1 MRHIISKIRNNKDVV
16 VNQVYNI
23 INYFISIVVSL
34 LTIKIIT
41 AKIPPEDYGILV
53 YVLAVFSI
61 SAITTITGFNKTIGG
76 YVTKG
81 FHGTVSKT
89 FKVSIKTGLLGV
101 VILAGFSYYYSL
113 DITKEIEFI
122 LFFIAALFFI
132 PYTVFAR
139 YSSILAGLEKF
150 KQLMYLNILL
160 KISVFL
166 VLFFVLVVIDRGI
179 LFYGG
184 AQIIITSILLYIFYR
199 FSVRQLNNDS
209 VDNGF
214 LKHSF
219 MISLVGVSGQLIAPG
234 IQLIINDTFGMT
246 TLAVYAV
253 ANRIP
258 TQLTAIIK
266 PLLHP
271 VSIRLA
277 KKSSIDYYNA
287 VLKCLPLTLLMGGG
301 LYLVMFL
308 VVDNYGYLVIGDN
321 YKDAIYYTKFL
332 GLIVILSPTYSLLNS
347 CLVYE
352 KQNRSYAI
360 SFYINQVI
368 LVVGYLMF
376 TFLYGIISIAFV
388 NLFALFV
395 QVLIMLYFLNKNRI
409 QLIS

>member
-1 MRHIISKIRNNKDVV
+1 VQDLISKIRNNKDVAY
-16 VNQVYNI
+16 NQIFNI
-23 INYFISIVVSL
+23 ISYFVTIIISL
-34 LTIKIIT
+34 LTLKIIT
-41 AKIPPEDYGILV
+41 TKIPPDDYGILV
-53 YVLAVFSI
+53 YVLAVMSI
-61 SAITTITGFNKTIGG
+61 STITTITGFNKTIGG
-76 YVTKG
+76 YVAKG
-81 FHGTVSKT
+81 FHGTVKQTLKISL
-89 FKVSIKTGLLGV
+89 KTGLLGV

-179 LFYGG
+179 LFYWGG
-184 AQIIITSILLYIFYR
+184 QIIITSILLYIFYR
-199 FSVRQLNNDS
+199 FSVRQLNNDR

-214 LKHSF
+214 LKHSCI
-219 MISLVGVSGQLIAPG
+219 ISLVGVSAQVIAPG

-258 TQLTAIIK
+258 TQLMAIVK

-287 VLKCLPLTLLMGGG
+287 LLKCLPLTLLMGGG

-308 VVDNYGYLVIGDN
+308 VVDNFGYLVIGEN

-332 GLIVILSPTYSLLNS
+332 GLIMVLTPTYSLLNS
-347 CLVYE
+347 CLVFE
-352 KQNRSYAI
+352 KQNRLYAI
-360 SFYINQVI
+360 SFYIHQVI

-376 TFLYGIISIAFV
+376 TYRYGIISIAIV
-388 NLFALFV
+388 NFIALFV
-395 QVLIMLYFLNKNRI
+395 QVIIMSYVLNKKRI